1 MTIPSISGN
10 GDFSDKIHINNNLP
24 NINQNNLAPQTQLPI
39 PPQQVSSDTGG
50 TNTLNS
56 VLPQPPVSADD
67 AKLHD
72 NSADKLGPGEVKTD
86 KALKEEKE
94 YSINQFRLD
103 YNNLLKTKVMPIVS
117 SYESERKKRLTMALI
132 ADILIGLCAAYI
144 LFFVDGR
151 GAGNL
156 FWALIAAI
164 IAVWAYIKKTFEKK
178 IKKLV
183 MPTLMQA
190 IPGFYWQEASA
201 VDRKS
206 TRLNSSHQINSYAV
220 FCLKKKKT
228 AWLERKGRGRR
239 ATNRKGSGMQVV
251 SPLCSFFF

>member
-1 MTIPSISGN
+1 MTSPSIRGN
-10 GDFSDKIHINNNLP
+10 GGFSDRIHINNNIP
-24 NINQNNLAPQTQLPI
+24 NRNQNTLAPQTPLPI

-56 VLPQPPVSADD
+56 LLPQPPVSADA

-117 SYESERKKRLTMALI
+117 YYESERKKRVTMALI

-144 LFFVDGR
+144 LFFVD
-151 GAGNL
+151 A
-156 FWALIAAI
+156 
-164 IAVWAYIKKTFEKK
+164 
-178 IKKLV
+178 
-183 MPTLMQA
+183 
-190 IPGFYWQEASA
+190 
-201 VDRKS
+201 D
-206 TRLNSSHQINSYAV
+206 QINN
-220 FCLKKKKT
+220 T
-228 AWLERKGRGRR
+228 H
-239 ATNRKGSGMQVV
+239 
-251 SPLCSFFF
+251 